1 MRWTGTLRALV
12 PLLSLHFV
20 DTCIR
25 TVPSTGCAGCSTD
38 DITFTPAQGNRTGS
52 IDSSFSGP
60 TTSADGCIHLTA
72 ICNGDDGFVSFMQF
86 NYEQGGPVEN
96 QLMEQVT
103 TAPLDCRDGWIR
115 TESRAGAAQL
125 DVVKFRVP
133 RDDQLSRSLDL
144 ATEDFNLV
152 VPFLDRC
159 LA

>member
-25 TVPSTGCAGCSTD
+25 TVPSTVPTTTTTVAPTTTTTVATGCAGCSTD

-103 TAPLDCRDGWIR
+103 TAPLDCRDGVWYYMQ
-115 TESRAGAAQL
+115 RAVFEVDCQQAQ
-125 DVVKFRVP
+125 
-133 RDDQLSRSLDL
+133 
-144 ATEDFNLV
+144 AG
-152 VPFLDRC
+152 
-159 LA
+159 